1 MEPKVQNFTVVLRE
15 DWTPEKSDHLTI
27 DPSPGNRGY
36 NQIEEVLE
44 SEQFDEEL
52 EEEIRREQIE
62 REKAKENK
70 KSFFYFF
77 KKKKQKLDK

>member
-1 MEPKVQNFTVVLRE
+1 M
-15 DWTPEKSDHLTI
+15 TI
-27 DPSPGNRGY
+27 EPSPGNRGY

-62 REKAKENK
+62 REKAKGNK
-70 KSFFYFF
+70 KSFFSFF
-77 KKKKQKLDK
+77 RKKKD

>member
-1 MEPKVQNFTVVLRE
+1 MQNFTVVLRE

-27 DPSPGNRGY
+27 DPSLGNRGY

-44 SEQFDEEL
+44 SEQYDEEF

-62 REKAKENK
+62 RDKAKENK
-70 KSFFYFF
+70 KSLFSFFR
-77 KKKKQKLDK
+77 KKNN